1 MGDAMANIIIPKP
14 NPFGKTRSEQEAN
27 IRKEWGQTVTDEQL
41 DKIKF
46 LEKRLKERT
55 GSGRNF
61 LTPVDADKVK

>member
-1 MGDAMANIIIPKP
+1 MANIITPKSSS
-14 NPFGKTRSEQEAN
+14 FGKTRSEQETN
-27 IRKEWGQTVTDEQL
+27 IRKEWGQTITDEQL

-55 GSGRNF
+55 GSDRSF